1 VVVPGPCRRI
11 GATVSPGRSRW
22 YWPGASGRGSP
33 CAARRMAA
41 VWGTPG
47 LSWSERTVGLGTSA
61 AWCNVTS
68 GRRRI
73 SLACSSWGRGSS
85 APDGYDMDGSL
96 PKLSSPSR
104 RLPDSFETASKPQSG
119 RNPEFFLELRVQLE
133 LGPQPVHEGDRVAVD
148 AGDKHLTGF
157 VQLLHAG
164 VAAATADLLPHP
176 VPEPFDRVEVRTV
189 AGQVD

>member
-1 VVVPGPCRRI
+1 RPGEPARPWPCRRAS
-11 GATVSPGRSRW
+11 GYRTEACPCVRRNVPCRSCNTTGVVAVCHSGHRRSSYPDPVGRSR
-22 YWPGASGRGSP
+22 GSRGSDSRSGSGRPSQASSGKGRKQPVIITGSY
-33 CAARRMAA
+33 CRTTAS
-41 VWGTPG
+41 VIQYSGDTTP
-47 LSWSERTVGLGTSA
+47 
-61 AWCNVTS
+61 
-68 GRRRI
+68 
-73 SLACSSWGRGSS
+73 
-85 APDGYDMDGSL
+85 
-96 PKLSSPSR
+96 
-104 RLPDSFETASKPQSG
+104 SKPQSG

>member
-1 VVVPGPCRRI
+1 MILRTSHAIALALAVLAIFSLSHAADKEKLFV
-11 GATVSPGRSRW
+11 ASPLTKEKEF
-22 YWPGASGRGSP
+22 
-33 CAARRMAA
+33 
-41 VWGTPG
+41 TPG
-47 LSWSERTVGLGTSA
+47 IEG
-61 AWCNVTS
+61 
-68 GRRRI
+68 
-73 SLACSSWGRGSS
+73 
-85 APDGYDMDGSL
+85 P
-96 PKLSSPSR
+96 
-104 RLPDSFETASKPQSG
+104 KPQSG

>member
-1 VVVPGPCRRI
+1 M
-11 GATVSPGRSRW
+11 SS
-22 YWPGASGRGSP
+22 
-33 CAARRMAA
+33 
-41 VWGTPG
+41 
-47 LSWSERTVGLGTSA
+47 
-61 AWCNVTS
+61 
-68 GRRRI
+68 I
-73 SLACSSWGRGSS
+73 SDLRFQIE
-85 APDGYDMDGSL
+85 DL
-96 PKLSSPSR
+96 K
-104 RLPDSFETASKPQSG
+104 TIKPQSG